1 MTEKELQLEDTV
13 SADRKERIIYVGPG
27 KTRKISSIT
36 SRQNFNNEKFTRK
49 ANKGEDEEDDQEE
62 VKESAIQPT
71 GSTQIENGAPTQS
84 DTISKSKKPKSNS
97 PQIEFVTG
105 TQQAGSSS
113 TAIGNAQN
121 MGIKKIS
128 EALVQKAIKQVKAD
142 DEWDDKN
149 PPFEPD
155 TKAEKEFK
163 KPHNPNRSPMDTVR
177 ALAQKAMQKQT
188 VKEESALDKVRA
200 RTGFDPAAS
209 NRRREEKAEHEHNM
223 KIARDEHEHNMKI
236 AKDEHN
242 HAHNVAWDKESE
254 RARKERN
261 DSHRQQ
267 SDKVTDAMI
276 GMTKKKFGE
285 EVENIDERIIMDKDG
300 NKIGGGTYADRL
312 KDKPAFNP
320 QHFRDRMNTAGNRT
334 AGDPFKKEYKKP
346 EPKLKPG
353 MTVKGSTNEEV
364 ETIDEKTADTSKN
377 KWVLGTKSDPHKT
390 KPRASHTD
398 DGVPALVGG
407 FPQGESEEQK
417 PHDRNATMKNTH
429 KAKWSGAEHDKK
441 MDEEVVQ
448 EGVLGAVAGAVL
460 GGLTAGPAGA
470 VAGGYL
476 GHKTQQAGDAKD
488 QLTKRK
494 VKKEETEM
502 SKTYKEFLDQLLEY
516 TPGPGGVTRVQ
527 GRSYGAQYHD
537 PEGDDDADD
546 KTPAAKPADAPKR
559 GRGRPKGATS
569 GANHKVTSGKKSS
582 GVDYTGFK
590 LHLPNTNR

>member
-49 ANKGEDEEDDQEE
+49 ANKGEGEDDQDDQDDQED

-71 GSTQIENGAPTQS
+71 GTTQIENGAPTQS
-84 DTISKSKKPKSNS
+84 DTINKSKKPKSNS

-441 MDEEVVQ
+441 MDEEVEQIDELSVGALKSYINKANPEVKAAKAERQ
-448 EGVLGAVAGAVL
+448 SAREGGDLQTADSARRTADRR
-460 GGLTAGPAGA
+460 TAGI
-470 VAGGYL
+470 
-476 GHKTQQAGDAKD
+476 KQAKAK
-488 QLTKRK
+488 LN
-494 VKKEETEM
+494 KEGTEM
-502 SKTYKEFLDQLLEY
+502 KTYQEFLDQLLEY

-546 KTPAAKPADAPKR
+546 KAPAAKAA
-559 GRGRPKGATS
+559 ATLVLPE
-569 GANHKVTSGKKSS
+569 AIKSLYS
-582 GVDYTGFK
+582 F
-590 LHLPNTNR
+590 